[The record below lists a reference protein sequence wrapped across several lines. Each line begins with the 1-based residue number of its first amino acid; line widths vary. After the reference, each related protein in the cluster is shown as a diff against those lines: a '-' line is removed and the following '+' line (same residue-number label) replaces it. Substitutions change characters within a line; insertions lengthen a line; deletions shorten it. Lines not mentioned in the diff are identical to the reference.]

1 MLIHYNNLIE
11 SKLPTL
17 ISVKTV
23 DLPHKVKQSDLK
35 NFVDEMFSS
44 RFKDTEKLLEVFE
57 NTQIKTRNMSMPIE
71 YFYEKHDWKIKNDTF
86 ISKSIEI
93 LARMV
98 NDILS
103 ESKIS
108 PQKVTDIFFVSST
121 GISTPTID
129 AMLINK
135 LGINEHVNRY
145 PLWGLGCAGG
155 VSGLAKAF
163 TAAKA
168 NPDAVVLVIA
178 IELCT
183 LTFIKDDISKSN
195 FIATSLFSDGAA
207 VCLVAGDNVKTNES
221 YKINY
226 ESSLSKIY
234 PDSLDVMGWEVIND
248 GLKVVFSRDIPEIV
262 KNNVSKDVNY
272 FLEQNNIALK
282 DIKNFIIH
290 PGGVKVIKAYIES
303 LNVTE
308 EDLKFTSEV
317 MMDYGNMSS
326 VTVLYV
332 LHKFLK
338 EGFKDGYGI
347 MLSLGPGFSSEMLL
361 LNMKN

>member
-1 MLIHYNNLIE
+1 
-11 SKLPTL
+11 LPKL
-17 ISVKTV
+17 ISVKIA
-23 DLPHKVKQSDLK
+23 DLPHKVRQSDLK
-35 NFVDEMFSS
+35 TFVDEMFSA
-44 RFKDTEKLLEVFE
+44 RFKDTEKLLDVFE
-57 NTQIKTRNMSMPIE
+57 NTQIKTRNMSLPIE
-71 YFYEKHDWKIKNDTF
+71 YFYEKHDWQRKNDTF
-86 ISKSIEI
+86 ISKSLEI
-93 LARMV
+93 LEPMTKE
-98 NDILS
+98 ILS

-108 PQKVTDIFFVSST
+108 PKDVTDIFFISST

-135 LGINEHVNRY
+135 LSINEHVNRY
-145 PLWGLGCAGG
+145 PLFGLGCAGG

-163 TAAKA
+163 AAAKV
-168 NPDAVVLVIA
+168 NPDAIVLVVA

-183 LTFIKDDISKSN
+183 LTFIKDDVSKSN

-207 VCLVAGDNVKTNES
+207 ICLVAGDNVKTNES
-221 YKINY
+221 FKINF

-262 KNNVSKDVNY
+262 KNNVAIDLNY
-272 FLEQNNIALK
+272 FLDKNKITLDN
-282 DIKNFIIH
+282 IKNFIIH

-303 LNVTE
+303 LKIPE
-308 EDLKFTSEV
+308 EKLKFTSEV

-332 LHKFLK
+332 LNKFLK
-338 EGFKDGYGI
+338 EGFENGYGV

>member
-1 MLIHYNNLIE
+1 MP
-11 SKLPTL
+11 KL
-17 ISVKTV
+17 ISVKIA
-23 DLPHKVKQSDLK
+23 DLPNKVRQSDLK
-35 NFVDEMFSS
+35 EFVSEMFSS
-44 RFKDTEKLLEVFE
+44 KFKDTEKLLDVFE
-57 NTQIKTRNMSMPIE
+57 NTQIKTRNMSLPVE
-71 YFYEKHDWKIKNDTF
+71 YFYEKHDWQSKNDIF
-86 ISKSIEI
+86 IVKSLEI
-93 LARMV
+93 LEPMV
-98 NDILS
+98 SEILS
-103 ESKIS
+103 EARIS
-108 PQKVTDIFFVSST
+108 LKDMTDIFFVSST

-145 PLWGLGCAGG
+145 PMFGLGCAGG

-168 NPDAVVLVIA
+168 NPDAVILVIA

-207 VCLVAGDNVKTNES
+207 VCLLTGDNVKSNEA
-221 YKINY
+221 YEINY
-226 ESSLSKIY
+226 QSSLSKIY

-262 KNNVSKDVNY
+262 KNNVAKDLNY
-272 FLEQNNIALK
+272 FLEQNKITLR

-303 LNVTE
+303 LKISE
-308 EDLKFTSEV
+308 EKLKFTSEV

-332 LHKFLK
+332 LNKFLK
-338 EGFKDGYGI
+338 EGFEDGYGV